1 MLLEEGADRE
11 YRKYINFRMNLR
23 VITGLAA
30 CISCVATL
38 PELVTNLDDNM
49 ICYLHMY
56 GLRTGTRAIGDGYLF
71 GFFDEKSNTVVPLVK
86 TVKNTEQVIG
96 QIEDFEQLTS
106 NNTHAPKYNA
116 DVDYCAQVEELLE
129 IGRSNGSIEPNTP
142 YILRRDSSR

>member
-1 MLLEEGADRE
+1 LLSSYVRVENWYESDR
-11 YRKYINFRMNLR
+11 RWVF
-23 VITGLAA
+23 VW
-30 CISCVATL
+30 
-38 PELVTNLDDNM
+38 
-49 ICYLHMY
+49 
-56 GLRTGTRAIGDGYLF
+56 
-71 GFFDEKSNTVVPLVK
+71 FFDEKSNTVVPLVK

-96 QIEDFEQLTS
+96 PIEDFEQLTS